1 MKDKKEAGE
10 GIEDLLISLRKE
22 KDWSYVEL
30 ISQFSNKTITT
41 KKVRKWEL
49 GLEYPDLDEIYE
61 LSSIYKEPSSRFI
74 EAKNNSFSK
83 GIGSINMRFTKWL
96 CYFLNISFHAGM
108 VLMTI
113 FYIFALIFA
122 FLFFISMAY
131 RVKR

>member
-1 MKDKKEAGE
+1 MKDKKDAGE

-131 RVKR
+131 RVKK

>member
-131 RVKR
+131 RVKK